1 MYSQFFPPTESDP
14 SGLLNPDSF
23 SPFGL
28 LVSILIATWMVI
40 TSIATLSQIPYL
52 TQPTQTLPRVRL
64 SALISQTIGAL
75 RNRNFRIVFLACLA
89 TAAIAGTGQ
98 VFDIYMN
105 LYFWE
110 FSSRDI
116 RWFALAA
123 VGAAAAFVAIGPLQ
137 KRFEKQQIITVA
149 TILIMVLGM
158 IKVGFRFAG
167 MWPEN
172 GDALLL
178 PLLVVHASFLSFAG
192 AIAIIMYAS
201 MIPDV
206 VDENEFST
214 GLRQEGVFSAG
225 IAFAGKSTTGL
236 GLFAGGLLLEWVVA
250 FPVQTQPDTVDPDL
264 IVRLGFVDGILVP
277 AFSIIPI
284 MLLRRYRLSRTQL
297 EAVQKAIKNRKQAT
311 ENSAPHHEA

>member
-1 MYSQFFPPTESDP
+1 
-14 SGLLNPDSF
+14 
-23 SPFGL
+23 
-28 LVSILIATWMVI
+28 
-40 TSIATLSQIPYL
+40 
-52 TQPTQTLPRVRL
+52 
-64 SALISQTIGAL
+64 
-75 RNRNFRIVFLACLA
+75 
-89 TAAIAGTGQ
+89 
-98 VFDIYMN
+98 MN

-149 TILIMVLGM
+149 AILIMVLGM

-167 MWPEN
+167 IWPEN
-172 GDALLL
+172 GDPLLL

>member
-1 MYSQFFPPTESDP
+1 MT
-14 SGLLNPDSF
+14 
-23 SPFGL
+23 
-28 LVSILIATWMVI
+28 
-40 TSIATLSQIPYL
+40 TLSQIPYL

-75 RNRNFRIVFLACLA
+75 RNRNFRIVFLACLF

-149 TILIMVLGM
+149 AILIMVLGM

-167 MWPEN
+167 IWPEN
-172 GDALLL
+172 GDPLLL

-225 IAFAGKSTTGL
+225 IAFAGKSTTIKSP
-236 GLFAGGLLLEWVVA
+236 LLTSSFIPRAKLAWA
-250 FPVQTQPDTVDPDL
+250 ILKRLCPPV
-264 IVRLGFVDGILVP
+264 F
-277 AFSIIPI
+277 
-284 MLLRRYRLSRTQL
+284 
-297 EAVQKAIKNRKQAT
+297 
-311 ENSAPHHEA
+311 

>member
-1 MYSQFFPPTESDP
+1 
-14 SGLLNPDSF
+14 
-23 SPFGL
+23 
-28 LVSILIATWMVI
+28 
-40 TSIATLSQIPYL
+40 
-52 TQPTQTLPRVRL
+52 
-64 SALISQTIGAL
+64 
-75 RNRNFRIVFLACLA
+75 
-89 TAAIAGTGQ
+89 
-98 VFDIYMN
+98 MN

-149 TILIMVLGM
+149 AILIMVLGM

-167 MWPEN
+167 IWPEN
-172 GDALLL
+172 GDPLLL

-311 ENSAPHHEA
+311 ENSAPNHEA